1 MSDRLLR
8 QREAASFL
16 QVSVSYLR
24 ASTCPRVLLPSNGLG
39 SKPFL
44 RYRLSELLAW
54 ACARRV

>member
-1 MSDRLLR
+1 MTDRLLR

-16 QVSVSYLR
+16 GVSVSYLR
-24 ASTCPRVLLPSNGLG
+24 ASNCPRLLLPSNGRG
-39 SKPFL
+39 TKPFL

>member
-8 QREAASFL
+8 QREAAGFL
-16 QVSVSYLR
+16 GVSVSYLR
-24 ASTCPRVLLPSNGLG
+24 ASTCPRLLLPSNGRG

-54 ACARRV
+54 ATAKRA

>member
-1 MSDRLLR
+1 MSDRLIP
-8 QREAASFL
+8 QRMAANVL
-16 QVSVSYLR
+16 GVSVSYLR
-24 ASTCPRVLLPSNGLG
+24 ASTCPRILLPSNGRG